1 MTFLRLH
8 METLVQDLRYGLR
21 MLANN
26 PAFTAVVVVTLALGI
41 GANTALFS
49 VINGVLL
56 SPLAFPQPDQ
66 LVTMHENKPNFE
78 GGSVSYP
85 NFRDWQKDNHTF
97 TSVAV
102 ARTNAFSLTGIGEA
116 EQLNGEFISSDFF
129 PLLGVNPIAGRSF
142 APEEDQV
149 GAGPVALI
157 SEGLWQRKFSSA
169 PDVLGKAITLD
180 AKNYTIVGVIPAKFR
195 LSVPGFT
202 ESQVYVPIGQW
213 NNPLLPQRSAGLGIH
228 GMGRLKPGVTIEQAR
243 ADMDGV
249 TRNLASAFP
258 DADQGITAKLTPLK
272 EQMIGQVR
280 PLLLVLLA
288 AVGFVLLIA
297 CVNVANL
304 LLGRSTARTRE
315 FAVRA
320 ALGASQLR
328 VVRQLLTES
337 ILLAALGGGLGL
349 LLAAWGTQAALGV
362 LPAALPRAEQVGL
375 DSRVLLFTAAIS
387 LLAGIFFGLTPALK
401 TSQPDLHE
409 TLKQSGRGA
418 SGTRH
423 RAQGV
428 FVVVEMAL
436 ALVLLIGAGL
446 AIRSLAKLWT
456 VDPGFNPHHVLTF
469 GLSLPPSMMNAKPDA
484 IRAAFRQFDGK
495 LASVPGVEA
504 VSQTW
509 GAVPLS
515 GDDEQ
520 LFWLEGQPK
529 PANKNDM
536 NWAIDYIVEPD
547 YLKAMGIPLVRGRFF
562 TAADNEH
569 SPVVAVVDE
578 VFAQKYFPGQ
588 NPLGKRIHLEMFQ
601 QPVEIVGEVGHVK
614 QWSLA
619 KDDLQSLRS
628 DLYLP
633 CMQMPNDFIALA
645 PSGSAVVVRASDA
658 ATGLVDSIRRISA
671 EMSHQQVTFGAQTM
685 DSLISDSLASRRF
698 SMILLVAFATLAL
711 VLASVGIYGVI
722 SYVVGQRSH
731 EIGIRMALGARRSD
745 ILGLILG
752 RAGKLAGLGV
762 AVGLAAAFGLTRL
775 MASLLYGVGPTD
787 PVTFVGVALLLTLVS
802 LAACYI
808 PARRAARVD
817 PMVALR
823 YE

>member
-1 MTFLRLH
+1 
-8 METLVQDLRYGLR
+8 METLLQDLRYGFR
-21 MLANN
+21 MLLKS
-26 PAFTAVVVVTLALGI
+26 PAFTAVAVVTLALGV

-56 SPLAFPQPDQ
+56 SPLPFPQPDQ
-66 LVTMHENKPNFE
+66 LVTVHENKPNFE

-97 TSVAV
+97 ASLAV
-102 ARTNAFSLTGIGEA
+102 ARGSAFSLTGIGEA
-116 EQLNGEFISSDFF
+116 EQVTGEYVTSDFF
-129 PLLGVNPIAGRSF
+129 PLLGVNPLAGRTF
-142 APEEDQV
+142 AQDEDQV
-149 GAGPVALI
+149 GAGPLALI

-169 PDVLGKAITLD
+169 PDVLGKTITLD
-180 AKNYTIVGVIPAKFR
+180 AKGYTIVGVIPANFH
-195 LSVPGFT
+195 LTVPGFM
-202 ESQVYVPIGQW
+202 ESQVYLPIGQW
-213 NNPLLPQRSAGLGIH
+213 TNPLLPQRSAGLGIH
-228 GMGRLKPGVTIEQAR
+228 GVGRLKPGVTLQQAR
-243 ADMDGV
+243 ADMDAV
-249 TRNLASAFP
+249 TRNLANAFP
-258 DADQGITAKLTPLK
+258 DADKGITAKLTPLK
-272 EQMIGQVR
+272 EQLIGHVR

-304 LLGRSTARTRE
+304 LLARSTGRTRE

-337 ILLAALGGGLGL
+337 ILLALLGGGLGL
-349 LLAAWGTQAALGV
+349 LLAAWGTRAALGV

-375 DSRVLLFTAAIS
+375 DYRVLIFTAAIS

-423 RAQGV
+423 RVQGV

-446 AIRSLAKLWT
+446 TIRSLAKLWS
-456 VDPGFNPHHVLTF
+456 VDPGFNPHQVLTF

-484 IRAAFRQFDGK
+484 IRAAFREFDGM
-495 LASVPGVEA
+495 LAAVPGVQA

-547 YLKAMGIPLVRGRFF
+547 YLKALDIPLLRGRFF
-562 TAADNEH
+562 TPADNEH

-578 VFAQKYFPGQ
+578 VFAQRYFPGQ
-588 NPLGKRIHLEMFQ
+588 NPIGKRINLEMFN
-601 QPVEIVGEVGHVK
+601 QPVEIIGEVGHVK
-614 QWSLA
+614 QWGLA
-619 KDDLQSLRS
+619 NDDLQSLRS
-628 DLYLP
+628 DLYLS
-633 CMQMPNDFIALA
+633 CMQMPNDFIAMA
-645 PSGSAVVVRASDA
+645 PSGSFVVVRAGDA
-658 ATGLVDSIRRISA
+658 STGLLDSVRQISA
-671 EMSHQQVTFGAQTM
+671 RMSNLQVIFGAKTM
-685 DSLISDSLASRRF
+685 DSLISDSMASRRF
-698 SMILLVAFATLAL
+698 SMILLVVFATLAL

-722 SYVVGQRSH
+722 SYIVGQRSH
-731 EIGIRMALGARRSD
+731 EIGVRMALGARRRD
-745 ILGLILG
+745 ILRLILG
-752 RAGKLAGLGV
+752 RGGKLAGLGV
-762 AVGLAAAFGLTRL
+762 AVGLAAALGLTRL
-775 MASLLYGVGPTD
+775 MASLLYGVAATD
-787 PVTFVGVALLLTLVS
+787 PLTFAGVALLLTLVA

-817 PMVALR
+817 PNVALR